1 MANGYPVS
9 PAITGFNS
17 YHGYLH
23 LSPAGILY
31 RYRGS
36 RGEARRGEARRGE
49 GKAIL
54 VLETGIIAHPRPRN
68 RDIFTGL
75 DISRIPREDEI
86 SSSPRESA
94 SPRRQSSAR
103 IGEDCPREPCLITKS
118 IVTIYCHIHVY
129 IIS

>member
-9 PAITGFNS
+9 PAITGINS

-23 LSPAGILY
+23 LSPAGIRY

-36 RGEARRGEARRGE
+36 RGKARQ
-49 GKAIL
+49 GKGQAIL

-86 SSSPRESA
+86 SSSPREST

-103 IGEDCPREPCLITKS
+103 IGEDCLCKPCLK
-118 IVTIYCHIHVY
+118 
-129 IIS
+129 